1 MATAPRLTF
10 LCPALFRT
18 RPSPSSAARH
28 AYREFYRQPRSGY
41 RATYRKQQD
50 EVRSRYGTANEP
62 PPHLSTSNQP
72 AQKNAPQKPQSSK
85 PEASVSSTPEKAV
98 PPKAQDKAAT
108 EKKKGKDV
116 DSSPDPPKAPDKPKE
131 TAPQEDPLP
140 GEAGFGPAASPDTPH
155 TPHTEQP
162 STAIKPLETVL
173 HMEPPSTLR
182 DEQQPSQQQPHKP
195 PHLVTPPY
203 VHHFDTYT
211 LVRNLEEGGFSQEQ
225 AVTCMKAVRSL
236 LALNME
242 LAREGLV
249 SKSDVENE
257 TYLFKA
263 ACSELRAEIQNK
275 RRREVEQM
283 RTERAQ
289 LQHEFDI
296 LSQRVGQDSGGL
308 KDELKGMFDDRK
320 MGVRMEQRAMESTIR
335 DGMVWREEAMLM
347 GTVHLQIQQLNHKIT
362 VALNSDSRSEVE
374 GLRWI
379 LTRRA
384 GMTIAISAVMILAG
398 ASYIS
403 RLEAEE
409 RERKKKKKDE
419 AKEKKAGRDS
429 GDGGASPQ
437 TASDGTDDPVD
448 ALANLSTKEGMSPG
462 YVSLG

>member
-28 AYREFYRQPRSGY
+28 AYRDLYRQPRAGY
-41 RATYRKQQD
+41 RATCRKQQD

-72 AQKNAPQKPQSSK
+72 AQKNAPQKPQPSK
-85 PEASVSSTPEKAV
+85 PETSVSSAQDKAAL
-98 PPKAQDKAAT
+98 PKAQDKAAT

-131 TAPQEDPLP
+131 AAPQEDPLP
-140 GEAGFGPAASPDTPH
+140 GEAGFGPTASPDTPH

-173 HMEPPSTLR
+173 HMEPPSSTR
-182 DEQQPSQQQPHKP
+182 DEQQSQQQPHKP

-320 MGVRMEQRAMESTIR
+320 MGVRMEQRAMESTI
-335 DGMVWREEAMLM
+335 
-347 GTVHLQIQQLNHKIT
+347 QQLNHKIT

-374 GLRWI
+374 GLRWV

-437 TASDGTDDPVD
+437 TSSDGTDDPVD